1 MLKLPESL
9 HRKIQ
14 EPEATPRRAETP
26 GATRVVAMVGQDLTA
41 EVPPIP
47 GAGHTAAHLLCQQG
61 LGGPPPQLGAL
72 LVLLAE
78 HFPPLPTAG
87 CQVTQPASKMPWDS

>member
-1 MLKLPESL
+1 MLQLPESL

-14 EPEATPRRAETP
+14 KPEATPRRAETP
-26 GATRVVAMVGQDLTA
+26 GATRAVAVVGQGLTA
-41 EVPPIP
+41 EVPPVP
-47 GAGHTAAHLLCQQG
+47 GAGHTAVYLLCQRG
-61 LGGPPPQLGAL
+61 LGGRTPQLGAL

-78 HFPPLPTAG
+78 RFPPLPTAG